1 MDTGRYQLKF
11 ALKFAESGMRKK
23 MKGVTLLEL
32 MIVVVIVSI
41 LAAIAYPSYRQY
53 VARAKRNEAKA
64 GLLQI
69 ATLQERFYLQNNT
82 YSNNLMDLGFPVAV
96 NAVSSSGTYRF
107 NVTAANANTF
117 AADAAYLKTDP
128 ESTKCSAFTIDGQ
141 GSKGSTPYNDCWTNT
156 RR

>member
-1 MDTGRYQLKF
+1 MNTLV
-11 ALKFAESGMRKK
+11 MRKY
-23 MKGVTLLEL
+23 MRGINMVEL
-32 MIVVVIVSI
+32 MVVVVVISI
-41 LAAIAYPSYRQY
+41 LTAIAYPSYRQY

-82 YSNNLMDLGFPVAV
+82 YTTDLTNLGFTVAA
-96 NAVSSSGTYRF
+96 NAPSETSTYVF

-117 AADAAYLKTDP
+117 AANAAYQNADGELA
-128 ESTKCSAFTIDGQ
+128 KCATFTIDGQ
-141 GSKGSTPYNDCWTNT
+141 QIKGSTPYNDCWTNT

>member
-1 MDTGRYQLKF
+1 MMK
-11 ALKFAESGMRKK
+11 ANMRKY
-23 MKGVTLLEL
+23 MRGVTLMEL
-32 MIVVVIVSI
+32 MIVVVIISI

-82 YSNNLMDLGFPVAV
+82 YTTDLTNLGFTV
-96 NAVSSSGTYRF
+96 
-107 NVTAANANTF
+107 AANAPSETGTYVFNVNNANASTFDAVASYQNTDGEL
-117 AADAAYLKTDP
+117 A
-128 ESTKCSAFTIDGQ
+128 KCATLTIDGRQ
-141 GSKGSTPYNDCWTNT
+141 IKGSTPYNDCWTNT